1 MATLV
6 RLTEEQIER
15 LMIDMQ
21 ELEKRM
27 KDMHEE
33 LVRVDVPKETLA
45 KFSQLHDRY
54 TSGVAFLLKQRELG
68 KGKDSREQAHRSPH

>member
-15 LMIDMQ
+15 LIVGMEEM
-21 ELEKRM
+21 EKRL

-33 LVRVDVPKETLA
+33 LIEIGIPKDTLSRFA
-45 KFSQLHDRY
+45 KLHDRY
-54 TSGVAFLLKQRELG
+54 TEGVAFILKQRELG
-68 KGKDSREQAHRSPH
+68 RSDDPSG

>member
-15 LMIDMQ
+15 LIVGMEEM
-21 ELEKRM
+21 EERL

-33 LVRVDVPKETLA
+33 LIEIGIPKDTLSRFA
-45 KFSQLHDRY
+45 RLHDRY
-54 TSGVAFLLKQRELG
+54 TEGVAFILKQRELG
-68 KGKDSREQAHRSPH
+68 RSEDRSG

>member
-15 LMIDMQ
+15 LIVGMEEM
-21 ELEKRM
+21 EERL

-33 LVRVDVPKETLA
+33 LIEIGIPKDTLSRFA
-45 KFSQLHDRY
+45 KLHDRY
-54 TSGVAFLLKQRELG
+54 TEGVAFILRQRQLG
-68 KGKDSREQAHRSPH
+68 RSEDRSG

>member
-15 LMIDMQ
+15 LIVGMEEM
-21 ELEKRM
+21 EEHL

-33 LVRVDVPKETLA
+33 LIEIGIPKDTLSRFA
-45 KFSQLHDRY
+45 RLHDRY
-54 TSGVAFLLKQRELG
+54 TEGVAFILKQRELG
-68 KGKDSREQAHRSPH
+68 RSDDRSG

>member
-15 LMIDMQ
+15 LIIDM
-21 ELEKRM
+21 EEMEERL

-33 LVRVDVPKETLA
+33 LIELRVPKDTLTRFA
-45 KFSQLHDRY
+45 KLH
-54 TSGVAFLLKQRELG
+54 
-68 KGKDSREQAHRSPH
+68 

>member
-15 LMIDMQ
+15 LIVGMEEM
-21 ELEKRM
+21 EERL

-33 LVRVDVPKETLA
+33 LIEIGIPKDTLSRFA
-45 KFSQLHDRY
+45 RLHDRY
-54 TSGVAFLLKQRELG
+54 TEGVAFLLKQRELG
-68 KGKDSREQAHRSPH
+68 RSEDRSG

>member
-15 LMIDMQ
+15 LIVGMEEM
-21 ELEKRM
+21 EERL

-33 LVRVDVPKETLA
+33 LIELGIPKDTLTRFA
-45 KFSQLHDRY
+45 RLHDRY
-54 TSGVAFLLKQRELG
+54 TEGVAFILKQRELG
-68 KGKDSREQAHRSPH
+68 RSDDRTG

>member
-15 LMIDMQ
+15 LIVGMEEM
-21 ELEKRM
+21 EERL

-33 LVRVDVPKETLA
+33 LIEVGIPKDTLSRFA
-45 KFSQLHDRY
+45 RLHDRY
-54 TSGVAFLLKQRELG
+54 TQGVAFLLKQRELG
-68 KGKDSREQAHRSPH
+68 RSEDRSG

>member
-6 RLTEEQIER
+6 RLTEEQIKR
-15 LMIDMQ
+15 LLVDMQ

-33 LVRVDVPKETLA
+33 LVRVQVPRETLA

-54 TSGVAFLLKQRELG
+54 SAGVAFLLRQRELG
-68 KGKDSREQAHRSPH
+68 KDKDD

>member
-15 LMIDMQ
+15 LIIDM
-21 ELEKRM
+21 EEMEERL

-33 LVRVDVPKETLA
+33 LIELRVPKDTLTRFA
-45 KFSQLHDRY
+45 KLHDRY
-54 TSGVAFLLKQRELG
+54 TEGVAFILKQRDLG
-68 KGKDSREQAHRSPH
+68 RSDHRSG

>member
-15 LMIDMQ
+15 LIVGMEEM
-21 ELEKRM
+21 EERL

-33 LVRVDVPKETLA
+33 LIEVGIPKDTLNRFA
-45 KFSQLHDRY
+45 RLHDRY
-54 TSGVAFLLKQRELG
+54 TEGVAFLLKQRDLG
-68 KGKDSREQAHRSPH
+68 RGEDRSG

>member
-15 LMIDMQ
+15 LIVGMEEM
-21 ELEKRM
+21 EERL

-33 LVRVDVPKETLA
+33 LIEIGVPRDTLTRFA
-45 KFSQLHDRY
+45 KLHDRY
-54 TSGVAFLLKQRELG
+54 TEGVAFILKQRELG
-68 KGKDSREQAHRSPH
+68 RSDDRSG

>member
-15 LMIDMQ
+15 LIADM
-21 ELEKRM
+21 EEMEKRL

-33 LVRVDVPKETLA
+33 LIEVHVPKDTLGRFA
-45 KFSQLHDRY
+45 KLHDKY
-54 TSGVAFLLKQRELG
+54 TTGVGFILRQRELG
-68 KGKDSREQAHRSPH
+68 KGEDQTG

>member
-15 LMIDMQ
+15 LIIDM
-21 ELEKRM
+21 EEMEERL

-33 LVRVDVPKETLA
+33 LIELRVPKDTLTRFA
-45 KFSQLHDRY
+45 KLHDRY
-54 TSGVAFLLKQRELG
+54 TEGVAFILKQRDLG
-68 KGKDSREQAHRSPH
+68 RSDDRTG

>member
-15 LMIDMQ
+15 LIVGMEEM
-21 ELEKRM
+21 EERL

-33 LVRVDVPKETLA
+33 LIDLGIPKDTLTRFA
-45 KFSQLHDRY
+45 KLHDRY
-54 TSGVAFLLKQRELG
+54 TEGVAFILKQRELG
-68 KGKDSREQAHRSPH
+68 RSDDRTG

>member
-15 LMIDMQ
+15 LIVGMEEM
-21 ELEKRM
+21 EERL

-33 LVRVDVPKETLA
+33 LIDLGLPKDTLTRFA
-45 KFSQLHDRY
+45 KLHDRY
-54 TSGVAFLLKQRELG
+54 TEGVAFILRQRELG
-68 KGKDSREQAHRSPH
+68 RSDDRTG